1 MSKNTASHARKV
13 FARKLC
19 LAVRAWVNR
28 KDDGQLLHEWSL
40 HNDHLN
46 PLVQSYRTSRQYI
59 RQRSQARAFGWNKPA
74 EA

>member
-1 MSKNTASHARKV
+1 MSKQNASHARKV
-13 FARKLC
+13 FARKLR
-19 LAVRAWVNR
+19 LAVQAWVNL
-28 KDDGQLLHEWSL
+28 KEGPGLMHEWSL

-46 PLVQSYRTSRQYI
+46 PLVQSYRTNRQYI